1 MAQECASSFKA
12 MLRTITSQ
20 IKAVEARIQDL
31 IADCMDLKDTVSTLQ
46 TIHGVGRITAI
57 ELMSTMPE
65 LGSMSGKQAASLA
78 GLAPHP
84 RDSGSLSRKR
94 FIRPGR
100 RNAKTIL
107 FMAALT
113 AARSKS
119 RLGDFYRN
127 LVERG
132 KRKIVAI
139 TALMRKIIVIA
150 NARIRD
156 MKIQQQ
162 S

>member
-1 MAQECASSFKA
+1 
-12 MLRTITSQ
+12 
-20 IKAVEARIQDL
+20 
-31 IADCMDLKDTVSTLQ
+31 
-46 TIHGVGRITAI
+46 
-57 ELMSTMPE
+57 
-65 LGSMSGKQAASLA
+65 
-78 GLAPHP
+78 
-84 RDSGSLSRKR
+84 
-94 FIRPGR
+94 
-100 RNAKTIL
+100 
-107 FMAALT
+107 MAALT

-150 NARIRD
+150 NAKIRD
-156 MKIQQQ
+156 MKLQQQ